1 MEKILKTFVL
11 AAPTSGTVVSTTGVP
26 VGAAFTMP
34 QPQRADF
41 FFRRNPVST
50 PGSGN
55 IMKGNP
61 KASQTKKRK

>member
-1 MEKILKTFVL
+1 MEKILKTFIL
-11 AAPTSGTVVSTTGVP
+11 AAPTSGTVVSRTAVP
-26 VGAAFTMP
+26 AGAAFTMP

-41 FFRRNPVST
+41 FFRRGPVST

-61 KASQTKKRK
+61 KAGRTKKRK